1 MTVKRRI
8 FEIINPAKDGDSYSK
23 IFDLLIMSLIVLNVI
38 SICATTFD
46 IDYEWLSI
54 ITESVEIVSVAV
66 FTLEYALRL
75 WTSDMLHPE
84 NGKFVAMLRYI
95 FSFMAIV
102 DLLSIL
108 PFYLPFF
115 VTMNPGVLDTMRII
129 RLLRVFKLHRYTTA
143 LSSMHLVLKRKASQ
157 LTSSVSVIL
166 ILTVITS
173 IIIYNIESEAQP
185 EVFQNAFSGF
195 WWSVATFTTVGY
207 GDIVPVTVAGK
218 LFSSVIA
225 FLGVGLIAVPT
236 GIISAGFVELNNEK
250 HQKELKKIV
259 REQEQESEELI
270 KFVMEHEQHF
280 DNTVHGKKSFC
291 PYCGEK
297 LD

>member
-1 MTVKRRI
+1 MSFKRRI
-8 FEIINPAKDGDSYSK
+8 FEIINPAKEGDKYSK
-23 IFDLLIMSLIVLNVI
+23 IFDLLIMVLIILNVFTITVMTFDVEDEWLIV
-38 SICATTFD
+38 F
-46 IDYEWLSI
+46 
-54 ITESVEIVSVAV
+54 TESVEVVSVLV
-66 FTLEYALRL
+66 FTIEYAFRL
-75 WTSDMLHPE
+75 WTSDLLHPD
-84 NGKFVAMLRYI
+84 KSKIVSRLLYV

-115 VTMNPGVLDTMRII
+115 ITMHPSVLDTMRII
-129 RLLRVFKLHRYTTA
+129 RLLRVFKLHRYTSA

-173 IIIYNIESEAQP
+173 IIIYNIEKEAQP
-185 EVFQNAFSGF
+185 EVFENAFSGF

-207 GDIVPVTVAGK
+207 GDIVPITAMGK

-225 FLGVGLIAVPT
+225 FLGLGLIAVPT

-250 HQKELKKIV
+250 HEKELKKIV
-259 REQEQESEELI
+259 EEQEHESEELI
-270 KFVMEHEQHF
+270 KFVMEHGF
-280 DNTVHGKKSFC
+280 DSDENNDKKHFC
-291 PYCGEK
+291 PYCGK
-297 LD
+297 NISG